1 MRSLVHVLRWLS
13 AAWRVG
19 PSRASWVAA
28 YEQAWQAE
36 EAKR

>member
-1 MRSLVHVLRWLS
+1 MKAVSHVFRWLR
-13 AAWRVG
+13 AAWHVG

-36 EAKR
+36 KAKR